1 MKGIPPPPRP
11 ATPLPLHRARD
22 AHDFRVRRSG
32 AVPLWGV
39 GPGGAP
45 LPVRSASGIAPFRG
59 GLAIVQDDAGTLAW
73 HDPVTS
79 RTQFLPLPVP
89 LPPGA
94 GPGDAL
100 PKSLKPDLEAL
111 CRLPWGREGGHA
123 LLALSSGSTPAR
135 RWLVL
140 VPEDDPAGATRVEA
154 TAFFESLESRRD
166 LVGAGLNLEGA
177 LWLPARGARPATLL
191 LAQRGNAAPAPD
203 AAPRDALLE
212 VPGEPFLEH
221 LRGLLTGERRPFPA
235 AALSGR
241 GLDLGTLGGVRLTL
255 TDLTLGDDG
264 AIWYAAAAEASPDAV
279 ADGPVTGSA
288 LGRLGPHGD
297 LDQCVLTDDTGA
309 LLPLKVE
316 GLTAGG
322 PASFFAVTDADGA
335 SPALL
340 LHLSLE
346 PAPPHLP

>member
-1 MKGIPPPPRP
+1 MKEPPPPPRP
-11 ATPLPLHRARD
+11 DTPLPPHPSRD
-22 AHDFRVRRSG
+22 ALDFRVRRTW
-32 AVPLWGV
+32 AAPLAGL
-39 GPGGAP
+39 GPDGAP

-73 HDPVTS
+73 HDPATS
-79 RTQFLPLPVP
+79 RTEFIPLPIP

-94 GPGDAL
+94 APGAPL

-111 CRLPWGREGGHA
+111 CRVPWGPLDGHA

-140 VPEDDPAGATRVEA
+140 VPEDDPAGATCVEA
-154 TAFFESLESRRD
+154 PSFFESLERRRD

-191 LAQRGNAAPAPD
+191 LAQRGNAAPAAD
-203 AAPRDALLE
+203 APPRDALLE
-212 VPGEPFLEH
+212 VPGEPFLAH
-221 LRGLLTGERRPFPA
+221 LQALLSGERRPFPA
-235 AALSGR
+235 ASLSGH

-255 TDLTLGDDG
+255 TDLALADDG
-264 AIWYAAAAEASPDAV
+264 TVWYAAAAEASPDAV
-279 ADGPVTGSA
+279 ADGPVSGSA

-297 LDQCVLTDDTGA
+297 LAPCVLTDDTGA
-309 LLPLKVE
+309 VLPLKVE
-316 GLTAGG
+316 GLTAAG